1 VTYGLS
7 VSEPDEQLRVSDAE
21 RESVA
26 GRLNAAVGEG
36 RLNLDEFSQRISA
49 AYGARR
55 RGELDVLVRDLPA
68 EPENQAT
75 SRSPVVFAGSDL
87 TATIGAVKKNG
98 RWLLGSHTTVAVAFG
113 PIKLDLREAE
123 LATREVIVS
132 AHTTVGPIKVWVP
145 SGVRV
150 YVDGSTRI
158 GTRTIEE
165 SNLAE
170 SPDAPT
176 LRLRLDTG
184 MGTVKVYRT

>member
-1 VTYGLS
+1 MTYGLT
-7 VSEPDEQLRVSDAE
+7 VSEPREQLRVSDAE
-21 RESVA
+21 RDAVA

-49 AYGARR
+49 AYGARKQ
-55 RGELDVLVRDLPA
+55 GELEVLVRDLPA
-68 EPENQAT
+68 VPANRAPT
-75 SRSPVVFAGSDL
+75 GPGVVFAGSDI
-87 TATIGAVKKNG
+87 TATIGAVKKSG

-123 LATREVIVS
+123 LAANEVTVS
-132 AHTTVGPIKVWVP
+132 AHATVGSIKVWVP

-170 SPDAPT
+170 NPDAPI

-184 MGTVKVYRT
+184 VGTVKVHRT

>member
-1 VTYGLS
+1 VTYGLT

-21 RESVA
+21 REAVA

-49 AYGARR
+49 AYGARKQ
-55 RGELDVLVRDLPA
+55 GELEVLVRDLPA
-68 EPENQAT
+68 VPDNRPPSGSE
-75 SRSPVVFAGSDL
+75 VVFAGSDI
-87 TATIGAVKKNG
+87 TATIGAVKKSG
-98 RWLLGSHTTVAVAFG
+98 RWLLGTQTAVAVAFG

-123 LATREVIVS
+123 LGARDITLS
-132 AHTTVGPIKVWVP
+132 AHTTAGSIKVWVP

-165 SNLAE
+165 SNLTE
-170 SPDAPT
+170 NPNAPI
-176 LRLRLDTG
+176 LRMRLDTG
-184 MGTVKVYRT
+184 VGTVKVYRT

>member
-1 VTYGLS
+1 MTYGLTM
-7 VSEPDEQLRVSDAE
+7 SEPGGQLRVSDDE
-21 RESVA
+21 REAVA

-36 RLNLDEFSQRISA
+36 RLNLDEFSQRISS
-49 AYGARR
+49 AYGARTQ
-55 RGELDVLVRDLPA
+55 GELEVLIRDLPA
-68 EPENQAT
+68 VPDDRAPAG
-75 SRSPVVFAGSDL
+75 SGVVFAGSDV

-98 RWLLGSHTTVAVAFG
+98 RWLLGSATTVAVAFG

-123 LATREVIVS
+123 LAAREVTLSV
-132 AHTTVGPIKVWVP
+132 HTTVGSIKIWVP

-165 SNLAE
+165 SNVADG
-170 SPDAPT
+170 PAAPI

-184 MGTVKVYRT
+184 VGTVKVYRT